1 VPGGP
6 RGLQNRCR
14 FRIPGT
20 EVGSIPI
27 LSALVNCGLAITDCG
42 LQNVTMTTQELK
54 NRTFEFGVRVISAV
68 EALPKTETARILGRQ
83 LLRAGTSVGANY
95 RAAARARSQ
104 ADFISKLGVVE
115 EECDESAYWMEVI
128 VARKLLRRAQL
139 KELLAEAN
147 ELLAITVASIK
158 TARRRH
164 GRKQ

>member
-1 VPGGP
+1 
-6 RGLQNRCR
+6 
-14 FRIPGT
+14 
-20 EVGSIPI
+20 
-27 LSALVNCGLAITDCG
+27 
-42 LQNVTMTTQELK
+42 MTTQELK
-54 NRTFEFGVRVISAV
+54 NRTFEFGIRVISAV

-128 VARKLLRRAQL
+128 IARKLLTRAQL
-139 KELLAEAN
+139 KKMVAEAN

-158 TARRRH
+158 TARRGHRA
-164 GRKQ
+164 